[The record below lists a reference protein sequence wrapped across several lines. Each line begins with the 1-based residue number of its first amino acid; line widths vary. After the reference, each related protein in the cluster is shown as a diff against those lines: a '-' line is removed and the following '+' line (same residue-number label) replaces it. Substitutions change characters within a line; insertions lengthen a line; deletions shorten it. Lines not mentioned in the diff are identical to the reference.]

1 MSIEHQSYVEP
12 LGVNGKVI
20 LTSFP
25 GLDDNKIFQQ
35 HILLNQL
42 STFVNLNCST
52 VVSLVEDSEFDQL
65 CDKKLFVRNI
75 YQHNLNWIHMPI
87 VDLKVPNHEFKQKW
101 LTTKILLKNNLIQGK
116 NIVLHCKG
124 GIGRSGTIAALILI
138 EHGEENINA
147 IKLVRKKRQGAIENK
162 LQEQFVLDY
171 RVIS

>member
-1 MSIEHQSYVEP
+1 MNIEHQNYVEP

-20 LTSFP
+20 LNSFP

-42 STFVNLNCST
+42 SAFVNFNCST

-65 CDKKLFVRNI
+65 CEKKIFVRNI
-75 YQHNLNWIHMPI
+75 YQHNLKWIHMPI
-87 VDLKVPNHEFKQKW
+87 ADLKVPNHEFKQKW
-101 LTTKILLKNNLIQGK
+101 LITKTLLKNELIEGK

-138 EHGEENINA
+138 EHGEENVNA
-147 IKLVRKKRQGAIENK
+147 IKHVRKKKPGAIENE

>member
-12 LGVNGKVI
+12 LGVKGKVI

-35 HILLNQL
+35 NIFINQL

-52 VVSLVEDSEFDQL
+52 IVSLVEDSEFDQL
-65 CDKKLFVRNI
+65 CEKKLFVRNI
-75 YQHNLNWIHMPI
+75 YNHNLKWIHMPI
-87 VDLKVPNHEFKQKW
+87 ADLKAPDHEFKQKW
-101 LTTKILLKNNLIQGK
+101 ITTKTLLKNDLLKGK

-138 EHGEENINA
+138 EHGEENA
-147 IKLVRKKRQGAIENK
+147 SAMKRVRKKRQGAIENE

-171 RVIS
+171 KTII

>member
-1 MSIEHQSYVEP
+1 MNIEHQDYVEP

-20 LTSFP
+20 LNSFP

-35 HILLNQL
+35 YILLNQL

-52 VVSLVEDSEFDQL
+52 IVSLVEDSEFDQL

-101 LTTKILLKNNLIQGK
+101 LTTKILLKNNLIQGE

>member
-35 HILLNQL
+35 NIFINQL

-52 VVSLVEDSEFDQL
+52 IVSLVEDSEFDQL
-65 CDKKLFVRNI
+65 CEKKLFVRNI
-75 YQHNLNWIHMPI
+75 YNHNLKWIHMPI
-87 VDLKVPNHEFKQKW
+87 ADLKAPDHEFKQKW
-101 LTTKILLKNNLIQGK
+101 ITTKTLLKNDLLKGN

-138 EHGEENINA
+138 DHGAINVNA
-147 IKLVRKKRQGAIENK
+147 IKDVRERRNGAIENA
-162 LQEQFVLDY
+162 LQEKFVLDY
-171 RVIS
+171 KAIS

>member
-1 MSIEHQSYVEP
+1 MNIEHQNYVEP
-12 LGVNGKVI
+12 LGVSGKVI
-20 LTSFP
+20 LNSFP

-65 CDKKLFVRNI
+65 CEKKLFVRNI

-171 RVIS
+171 RVIN

>member
-1 MSIEHQSYVEP
+1 MNIEHQDYVEP

-20 LTSFP
+20 LNSFP

-35 HILLNQL
+35 YILLNQL

-52 VVSLVEDSEFDQL
+52 IVSLVEDSEFDQL

>member
-1 MSIEHQSYVEP
+1 MNIEHHNYVEP
-12 LGVNGKVI
+12 LRVNGKVI
-20 LTSFP
+20 LNSFP

-35 HILLNQL
+35 HILFNQL
-42 STFVNLNCST
+42 SAFVNFNCST

-65 CDKKLFVRNI
+65 CEKKLFVRNI

-171 RVIS
+171 RVIN

>member
-20 LTSFP
+20 LTSFL

-35 HILLNQL
+35 NIFLNQL
-42 STFVNLNCST
+42 STFVNLNCSI
-52 VVSLVEDSEFDQL
+52 VVSLVEDNEFDQL
-65 CDKKLFVRNI
+65 CEKEIFVRNI
-75 YQHNLNWIHMPI
+75 YKHNLKWIHMPI
-87 VDLKVPNHEFKQKW
+87 ADLKAPDHEFKQKW
-101 LTTKILLKNNLIQGK
+101 ITVKTLLKNDLLRGN

-138 EHGEENINA
+138 EHGEENANA
-147 IKLVRKKRQGAIENK
+147 IKCVRKKRQGAIENE

-171 RVIS
+171 RTIS

>member
-35 HILLNQL
+35 NIFINQL

-65 CDKKLFVRNI
+65 CEKKQFVSNI
-75 YQHNLNWIHMPI
+75 YKHNLKWIHMPI
-87 VDLKVPNHEFKQKW
+87 TDLKAPDHEFKQKW
-101 LTTKILLKNNLIQGK
+101 ITTKTLLKNDLLKGN

-138 EHGEENINA
+138 EHGEEHINA
-147 IKLVRKKRQGAIENK
+147 IKQVREKRHGAIENE
-162 LQEQFVLDY
+162 LQEQFVLNY
-171 RVIS
+171 RTIS